1 MEDTTM
7 EITDFVPKIELRQF
21 LVLVIPGM
29 IFSFTILCLIDK
41 KLSCYKLLP
50 ADFITSVTLPYVSL
64 LIFYLLTSGL
74 AFGVIFHFLYLW
86 RVFPRFIRFLIN
98 PFLFRYLFSCDNVPG
113 NDSERL
119 IKFLRDD
126 LDIGWVESAEIRKS
140 DDGKTIRIFKDEN
153 SAEIMI
159 DEKKEKATLKISDGR
174 THDLKVK
181 KEYDKLNIYKF
192 RFLYRFLSN
201 KFRFLYRFL
210 SKSPVK
216 NENKNKFLEYPG
228 EFIEILLKAVNID
241 ISYKQVYRTF
251 FGSLSISTFLSFFVL
266 LYPSDFQKLLV
277 LIPLILLFIFST
289 CAAEQL
295 KREVDSTIEDLV
307 KKLPNFL
314 EDVKESFPEEVYNN
328 MLKK

>member
-50 ADFITSVTLPYVSL
+50 ADFTTSVTLPYVSL
-64 LIFYLLTSGL
+64 LIFYLLTAGL

-98 PFLFRYLFSCDNVPG
+98 PFLFLYLFSCDNVPG

-119 IKFLRDD
+119 IRFLRDD

-181 KEYDKLNIYKF
+181 KEYGKLNIY
-192 RFLYRFLSN
+192 

-295 KREVDSTIEDLV
+295 TREVDSTIEDLV